1 MENKKISSIQV
12 GALLIMI
19 TIAAF
24 SGIGIFS
31 IVKASGIDAYLSVL
45 IAGIIGTIYLLV
57 YFYIAGYE
65 PDLMLGEKIC
75 KLFGN
80 KIGNILNI
88 VVAGLILIL
97 GINVMFN
104 LANFI
109 VSQFLPETPNYVV
122 GILFAIVVI
131 YVNIKGIETLART
144 SFILTILSIILF
156 GVTSFGL
163 SATFEINNLMPF
175 LEHGISRPF
184 QGAFYIL
191 SLNLVSIFNL
201 LIIPKNQLIDS
212 KKLKRIMSISYVISI
227 VALFVIVILTLGNLG
242 IYLASIYQYPEY
254 IVLKRIKIF
263 NFIDRIENILTIQ
276 FIFSMFVSMCFGV
289 YCVANLLKPRHKSK
303 LLPTLVT
310 ILILIVATK
319 AFKNNTIFNNYTYHI
334 MPFIRLV
341 FVAIIFII
349 ALFIFIKRR
358 KSRNQNKQDYYIE

>member
-12 GALLIMI
+12 GALFIMI

-45 IAGIIGTIYLLV
+45 IAGIIGIIYLLI
-57 YFYIAGYE
+57 YFYIADYE
-65 PDLMLGEKIC
+65 PNLMLSEKVC
-75 KLFGN
+75 KIFGN
-80 KIGNILNI
+80 KLGKVLNI
-88 VVAGLILIL
+88 IIAILILIL

-109 VSQFLPETPNYVV
+109 VSQFLPETPNYVI
-122 GILFAIVVI
+122 GILFSIVII

-144 SFILTILSIILF
+144 SFILAILSLILF
-156 GVTSFGL
+156 LVTAFGL
-163 SATFEINNLMPF
+163 STNFETSNLMPF
-175 LEHGISRPF
+175 LEHGITRPF
-184 QGAFYIL
+184 HGVFYIL

-201 LIIPKNQLIDS
+201 LIIPKNQIFDS
-212 KKLKRIMSISYVISI
+212 KKLKLIMSISYVISI
-227 VALFVIVILTLGNLG
+227 IALFVIAILTLGNLG

-263 NFIDRIENILTIQ
+263 SFVDRIENILTIQ

-303 LLPTLVT
+303 LLPTIIT
-310 ILILIVATK
+310 ILILTISTM

-334 MPFIRLV
+334 VPFIRLA
-341 FVAIIFII
+341 FVAIVFMI
-349 ALFIFIKRR
+349 ALVIFIKRR
-358 KSRNQNKQDYYIE
+358 KLRKVNKQDYYIE

>member
-1 MENKKISSIQV
+1 MESKKISSIQV
-12 GALLIMI
+12 GAIFILI

-45 IAGIIGTIYLLV
+45 IAGVIGIIYLLV
-57 YFYIAGYE
+57 YFYIVGYE
-65 PDLMLGEKIC
+65 PDLMLSEKIC

-80 KIGNILNI
+80 KVGNGLNI
-88 VVAGLILIL
+88 VIAILVLIL
-97 GINVMFN
+97 GINIMFN

-144 SFILTILSIILF
+144 SFILAILSMILF
-156 GVTSFGL
+156 GVTAFGL
-163 SATFEINNLMPF
+163 SATFETSNLLPF
-175 LEHGISRPF
+175 LENGIGRPF
-184 QGAFYIL
+184 HGAFYIL
-191 SLNLVSIFNL
+191 SLNLGSIFNL
-201 LIIPKNQLIDS
+201 LIIPKSQLVDS
-212 KKLKRIMSISYVISI
+212 KKLKRVMTISYIISI
-227 VALFVIVILTLGNLG
+227 LALFTIVILTLGNLG

-276 FIFSMFVSMCFGV
+276 FIFSMFASMCFGV
-289 YCVANLLKPRHKSK
+289 YCVTNLLKPRNKIRI
-303 LLPTLVT
+303 LPAFITV
-310 ILILIVATK
+310 LILLVSTF

-334 MPFIRLV
+334 VPFIRLS
-341 FVAIIFII
+341 FVGIIFII
-349 ALFIFIKRR
+349 AFTIFIKRQKF
-358 KSRNQNKQDYYIE
+358 KSKNKQDCSIE